1 VPRYLTQEWLDEFVA
16 LAADQPLR
24 RGASVKIQ
32 HNVTGGPDGD
42 VAYYWVIEEGRVVDA
57 RLGTADDTDFSMT
70 TKWEDSARLQS
81 GDLDAR
87 IAFMQGKIKVKG
99 NLAKMMALLP
109 ITNSAEWKALQAKVN
124 AVTDY

>member
-1 VPRYLTQEWLDEFVA
+1 MID
-16 LAADQPLR
+16 
-24 RGASVKIQ
+24 
-32 HNVTGGPDGD
+32 
-42 VAYYWVIEEGRVVDA
+42 EGRVVDA
-57 RLGTADDTDFSMT
+57 RLGTADDTGFSMT

-87 IAFMQGKIKVKG
+87 IAFMQGKSEVKG

-109 ITNSAEWKALQAKVN
+109 ITNSPEWKALQAKVN